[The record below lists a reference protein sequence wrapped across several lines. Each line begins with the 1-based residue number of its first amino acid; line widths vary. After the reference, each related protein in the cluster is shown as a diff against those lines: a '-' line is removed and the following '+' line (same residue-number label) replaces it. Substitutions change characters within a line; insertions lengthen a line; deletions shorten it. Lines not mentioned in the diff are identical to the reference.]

1 MNRISI
7 VFFPVLT
14 LNFPTD
20 LEHVHEPLPSV
31 FLVVHLDVLHELCEV
46 ISQHLLCEHARWV
59 EKLDR
64 GLVALGTPVFD
75 LPVELCPLM
84 VRLDDT
90 RRDQL
95 YQLKAWSRRIYRP
108 NLP

>member
-1 MNRISI
+1 MSSANAKSGQGYWRQGGYMNRISV

-20 LEHVHEPLPSV
+20 LKHIHEPLPGV
-31 FLVVHLDVLHELCEV
+31 FLFVHLDVLHEPCEV
-46 ISQHLLCEHARWV
+46 ISQHLLCEHARRV

-75 LPVELCPLM
+75 LTVELGPL
-84 VRLDDT
+84 
-90 RRDQL
+90 
-95 YQLKAWSRRIYRP
+95 
-108 NLP
+108 